1 MVLVDGT
8 GLPLGIH
15 LSAANINE
23 VQLAEATL
31 ATVAVP
37 RAGPGRP
44 RQNPERI
51 IADRGYDSRPL
62 WGRFKRRG
70 IQLIVP
76 HLRTRTNIF
85 QDGRC
90 LRRYLR
96 RWIIERTN
104 AWLHNFRRLVT
115 RYDYLLE
122 HYRAF
127 VHIACM
133 LIVLRRF

>member
-76 HLRTRTNIF
+76 HLRTPNCRH
-85 QDGRC
+85 R
-90 LRRYLR
+90 
-96 RWIIERTN
+96 
-104 AWLHNFRRLVT
+104 
-115 RYDYLLE
+115 
-122 HYRAF
+122 
-127 VHIACM
+127 
-133 LIVLRRF
+133 